1 VSGSRKK
8 PPQKTIDQKKRA
20 VITRPFG
27 REARIVMEKAGKNQA
42 LSASDPMFLECRPRF
57 PQRKS

>member
-1 VSGSRKK
+1 M

-42 LSASDPMFLECRPRF
+42 LSASETMF
-57 PQRKS
+57 S